1 MSEKFI
7 EFKNVTYT
15 YEPEEQG
22 EAKPSPALC
31 YIDLTVNRG
40 EFVAVLGHNGSGK
53 STLAKLT
60 NAILVP
66 ESGTVTVDGIDT
78 SDEDRLTDI
87 RRKVGM
93 VFQNPDN
100 QIVATIVEDDVAFGP
115 ENLGVAPDEI
125 RKRVDGALKAVG
137 MYDYRLREPHKLSGG
152 QKQRVAIAG
161 IIAMQTGCIVL
172 DEPTAMLDPRGR
184 RVVFDTVRRLNR
196 EMGITVLFVT
206 HFMDEAVKADRVI
219 IIDSGRLCLD
229 GTPREVFSHT
239 DVLRRCGL
247 DVPQST
253 ELCHRL
259 IEKGIDLPGDILDA
273 DECVEALSKIMEVS
287 R

>member
-31 YIDLTVNRG
+31 NIDLTVNRG

-100 QIVATIVEDDVAFGP
+100 QIIAAIVEDDIGFGP
-115 ENLGVAPDEI
+115 ENIGMEPHEI
-125 RKRVDGALKAVG
+125 RRRVTAALKAVN
-137 MYDYRLREPHKLSGG
+137 MEEFRHFAPHLLSGG

-161 IIAMQTGCIVL
+161 ALAMNTECLVL
-172 DEPTAMLDPRGR
+172 DEPTAMLDPAGR
-184 RVVFDTVRRLNR
+184 REVIDTVCRLNR
-196 EMGITVLFVT
+196 EQGITVVNIT
-206 HFMDEAVKADRVI
+206 HFMEEAALSDRI
-219 IIDSGRLCLD
+219 IVMNKGRIMKEGSPEEIFQDIGGMRQL
-229 GTPREVFSHT
+229 
-239 DVLRRCGL
+239 GL
-247 DVPQST
+247 DVPVAT
-253 ELCHRL
+253 ELAYRL
-259 IEKGIDLPGDILDA
+259 SRKGLQLDRA
-273 DECVEALSKIMEVS
+273 IINQEALVEALCRLK
-287 R
+287 

>member
-31 YIDLTVNRG
+31 NTDLTVNRG

-125 RKRVDGALKAVG
+125 RRRVDDALKAVG

-184 RVVFDTVRRLNR
+184 REVFDTVRRLNR

-229 GTPREVFSHT
+229 GTPREVFSQT